1 MTKGRSETIGSNTG
15 GCMAKLAY
23 LDCPT
28 GIAGDMFLG
37 ALVDAGVP
45 IDRD

>member
-1 MTKGRSETIGSNTG
+1 
-15 GCMAKLAY
+15 MAKLAY

-28 GIAGDMFLG
+28 RIAGDMFLG

>member
-1 MTKGRSETIGSNTG
+1 MT
-15 GCMAKLAY
+15 KLAY

-37 ALVDAGVP
+37 ALVDLGVP
-45 IDRD
+45 SFVLERTLG

>member
-1 MTKGRSETIGSNTG
+1 
-15 GCMAKLAY
+15 MAKLAY

-37 ALVDAGVP
+37 A
-45 IDRD
+45 IDFELTLQ